1 LFFKKKCYF
10 YYTIALIIL
19 CDYSKNYD
27 HMSKKLFQQIP
38 VNFAAYLLIAVLI
51 AGCGSDKKKS
61 GSNEITLD
69 ETELDAGLLDD
80 INSAKQIFYSLPS
93 PLETAMLIKSAGATY
108 DEELLNPVE
117 STSNYTTN
125 RSMALNLGIYTTDL
139 SFASLFDQT
148 QTSIQY
154 MNAAKQMADGLGIL
168 DAIDNNTIERLE
180 ENINNRDVI
189 MDIISETFMS
199 SSSFLTENERPAL
212 ASIVL
217 VGGWV
222 EGLYIASS
230 LVGDDPIEDNKLV
243 GRIVDQKLSFGIVLK
258 LLDDNK
264 DNSDVASL
272 MDDIYDLKAT
282 FDKITI
288 TTSKIQA
295 VPDEE
300 SNVTI
305 LKSESSVDM
314 SEEVFRELQEKVNV
328 LRTKFIS

>member
-1 LFFKKKCYF
+1 
-10 YYTIALIIL
+10 
-19 CDYSKNYD
+19 
-27 HMSKKLFQQIP
+27 MSKKLNHLFP
-38 VNFAAYLLIAVLI
+38 VQVTAILLITVLL
-51 AGCGSDKKKS
+51 AGCGSDKKKP
-61 GSNEITLD
+61 GSDEITLD
-69 ETELDAGLLDD
+69 ETEIDSELLED
-80 INSAKQIFYSLPS
+80 INAAKQIFYSLPS

-108 DEELLNPVE
+108 NEELLNPTE
-117 STSNYTTN
+117 NTSNYTTN

-180 ENINNRDVI
+180 ENVNNRDVI
-189 MDIISETFMS
+189 MDIISETFMN

-230 LVGDDPIEDNKLV
+230 LVGDASIDDNKLV
-243 GRIVDQKLSFGIVLK
+243 ERIVDQKLSFDIVLQ
-258 LLDDNK
+258 LLDENK
-264 DNSDVASL
+264 DNMDVANIL
-272 MDDIYDLKAT
+272 TDISDLKTT

-288 TTSKIQA
+288 TTSKIEA
-295 VPDEE
+295 VPNVET
-300 SNVTI
+300 NVTL
-305 LKSESSVDM
+305 LKSESKVDM
-314 SEEVFRELQEKVNV
+314 SLEVFRELQEKVRV
-328 LRTKFIS
+328 LRTNFIS

>member
-1 LFFKKKCYF
+1 
-10 YYTIALIIL
+10 LIIL
-19 CDYSKNYD
+19 CDHSKNYD
-27 HMSKKLFQQIP
+27 HMSKKSIQLIP
-38 VNFAAYLLIAVLI
+38 VKFTALVLIAVLF

-61 GSNEITLD
+61 GSDEITLD
-69 ETELDAGLLDD
+69 ETELGAGLLDD

-117 STSNYTTN
+117 NTSNYTTN

-230 LVGDDPIEDNKLV
+230 LVDDNEPIEDNKLV
-243 GRIVDQKLSFGIVLK
+243 GRIVDQKLSFNIVLK

-272 MDDIYDLKAT
+272 MGDINDLKAT

-288 TTSKIQA
+288 STTKIQA

-305 LKSESSVDM
+305 LKSESTVDM
-314 SEEVFRELQEKVNV
+314 TPEVFRELQEKVNV
-328 LRTKFIS
+328 LRNKFIS

>member
-1 LFFKKKCYF
+1 MPAKI
-10 YYTIALIIL
+10 TAI
-19 CDYSKNYD
+19 
-27 HMSKKLFQQIP
+27 
-38 VNFAAYLLIAVLI
+38 LLIVVLFS
-51 AGCGSDKKKS
+51 GCRSDKQKR

-69 ETELDAGLLDD
+69 ETELEGDLLED

-108 DEELLNPVE
+108 NEELLNPVE
-117 STSNYTTN
+117 NTSSYTTN

-148 QTSIQY
+148 QTSIKY

-180 ENINNRDVI
+180 ENVNNRDVI
-189 MDIISETFMS
+189 MDIISETFMN

-222 EGLYIASS
+222 EGLYIATN
-230 LVGDDPIEDNKLV
+230 LVGDAPIKDNKLV
-243 GRIVDQKLSFGIVLK
+243 ERIVDQKLSFEIVLK
-258 LLDDNK
+258 LLEDNK
-264 DNSDVASL
+264 DNSDVAGL
-272 MDDIYDLKAT
+272 MSDLNDLKT
-282 FDKITI
+282 SFDKITI
-288 TTSKIQA
+288 THTKIQV

-300 SNVTI
+300 SNVTV
-305 LKSESSVDM
+305 LKSESTTNITPA
-314 SEEVFRELQEKVNV
+314 VFKELQDKVKV
-328 LRTKFIS
+328 LRTNFVS

>member
-1 LFFKKKCYF
+1 M
-10 YYTIALIIL
+10 
-19 CDYSKNYD
+19 SKNLF
-27 HMSKKLFQQIP
+27 HPLPVKL
-38 VNFAAYLLIAVLI
+38 AAIVLM
-51 AGCGSDKKKS
+51 AALFSGCGSDKQKQGS
-61 GSNEITLD
+61 GEFTLD
-69 ETELDAGLLDD
+69 ESELDADLLED

-108 DEELLNPVE
+108 NEELLNPIE
-117 STSNYTTN
+117 NASNYTTN

-148 QTSIQY
+148 QTSISY

-189 MDIISETFMS
+189 METISETFMN

-230 LVGDDPIEDNKLV
+230 IVGDESIKDNKLV
-243 GRIVDQKLSFGIVLK
+243 ERIVDQKLSFDIVLK
-258 LLDDNK
+258 LLQDNK
-264 DNSDVASL
+264 DNMDVAGL
-272 MDDIYDLKAT
+272 LEDLDDLKTT

-288 TTSKIQA
+288 TTTKIQA

-300 SNVTI
+300 SNVTV
-305 LKSESSVDM
+305 LKSESTIDITPA
-314 SEEVFRELQEKVNV
+314 VFKELQAKVNA
-328 LRTKFIS
+328 LRTNFIS